1 MSELLSITLW
11 NVWWASR
18 ASDRGS
24 FFIRRLADLSSHVV
38 CITEGHSNILP
49 DSGHIITSVPDY
61 GYPLKPGRRKVLLW
75 SSQFWRDVDILGSPL
90 LPPGR
95 FVAGT
100 TDTPLGPTR
109 FIGVCI
115 PWPYAHVH
123 TGQRNR
129 QPWEDHQT
137 YLQHLRLVLQERDRA
152 LPTVLLGDFNQ
163 RVPRARQPDHVF
175 SMLTGTLSP
184 DFKFATAGAIAGAP
198 DLSIDH
204 LAVDSFQPVSTDFV
218 SHCDATGN
226 QMSDHFGLRVL
237 LKTLR

>member
-1 MSELLSITLW
+1 MSKLLSITLW
-11 NVWWASR
+11 NVRWASR

-38 CITEGHSNILP
+38 CITEGYPDILP
-49 DSGHIITSVPDY
+49 DSGHIITSAPDY

-75 SSQFWRDVDILGSPL
+75 SSQSWRDVDTVGSPL
-90 LPPGR
+90 LPSGR

-115 PWPYAHVH
+115 PWRDAHVR

-137 YLQHLRLVLQERDRA
+137 YLQHLRSVLQERDRTV
-152 LPTVLLGDFNQ
+152 PTVLLGDFNQ
-163 RVPRARQPDHVF
+163 RVPRTRQPEHIF
-175 SMLTGTLSP
+175 SMLVGALSP
-184 DFKFATAGAIAGAP
+184 DFTLATGGVIADAP

-204 LAVDSFQPVSTDFV
+204 LATDFLQSVSTDFV
-218 SHCDATGN
+218 SHCDSTGN